1 MLELGREYDS
11 KVGGV
16 GVARGWSLK
25 EGKNKCQIY
34 THFLTWQRSVLT
46 KCANRVTKCRFTL
59 LRPAHPLYLF
69 IFICDIGC
77 AHFLF
82 RHLALH

>member
-25 EGKNKCQIY
+25 EGKN
-34 THFLTWQRSVLT
+34 
-46 KCANRVTKCRFTL
+46 N
-59 LRPAHPLYLF
+59 
-69 IFICDIGC
+69 
-77 AHFLF
+77 
-82 RHLALH
+82 

>member
-16 GVARGWSLK
+16 ARGWSLK
-25 EGKNKCQIY
+25 EAKNKCQIY

-46 KCANRVTKCRFTL
+46 KCAKRVTKCRFTL
-59 LRPAHPLYLF
+59 LRPRSLYLF
-69 IFICDIGC
+69 IYF
-77 AHFLF
+77 HM
-82 RHLALH
+82 

>member
-1 MLELGREYDS
+1 MLELGMEYDS

-34 THFLTWQRSVLT
+34 THFLTWQRSV
-46 KCANRVTKCRFTL
+46 
-59 LRPAHPLYLF
+59 
-69 IFICDIGC
+69 
-77 AHFLF
+77 
-82 RHLALH
+82 

>member
-16 GVARGWSLK
+16 GVASGWSLK

-69 IFICDIGC
+69 ICICDIGC
-77 AHFLF
+77 AHFLY

>member
-25 EGKNKCQIY
+25 EGRTSARSIPI
-34 THFLTWQRSVLT
+34 FLPGNAV
-46 KCANRVTKCRFTL
+46 
-59 LRPAHPLYLF
+59 Y
-69 IFICDIGC
+69 
-77 AHFLF
+77 
-82 RHLALH
+82 